1 MGQWYRTEYDRPS
14 DYAWVYTFNRN
25 EGKRNNTI
33 YIQNSAH
40 LLYFTYWSRESKE
53 NTEKTMK
60 KLPLTDFRQGIIY
73 IMFSNFEKKEELLY
87 EIEEGD
93 LVSYMEI
100 V

>member
-1 MGQWYRTEYDRPS
+1 MGQWYRIENGYYTS
-14 DYAWVYTFNRN
+14 DMVYTFDRN
-25 EGKRNNTI
+25 EFKRNNTI
-33 YIQNSAH
+33 YIQHGIS
-40 LLYFTYWSRESKE
+40 LLYFTYWSEESKIKHGLMME
-53 NTEKTMK
+53 
-60 KLPLTDFRQGIIY
+60 KLPYTDFRHGIIY